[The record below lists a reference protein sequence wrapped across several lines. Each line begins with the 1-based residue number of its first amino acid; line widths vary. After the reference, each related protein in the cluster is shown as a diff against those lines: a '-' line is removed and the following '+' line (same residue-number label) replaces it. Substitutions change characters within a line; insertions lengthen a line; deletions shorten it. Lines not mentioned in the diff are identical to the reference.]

1 MLCYIVGS
9 YSVYCGKEYVGHM
22 YLSNDNTLGIGSS
35 NPEKCDLEQ
44 LFSPKFLADK
54 INKGEKMFSVCTQ
67 YGLFSFIKQQPY
79 KGTYDYLYETMGY
92 N

>member
-1 MLCYIVGS
+1 MLCYIIGS

-44 LFSPKFLADK
+44 LFSPKFLAD
-54 INKGEKMFSVCTQ
+54 
-67 YGLFSFIKQQPY
+67 
-79 KGTYDYLYETMGY
+79 
-92 N
+92 